1 MYRYIFIQIGEW
13 EEEISNLKSELENK
27 DKKHQEEIRKLESS
41 HKDKMYK
48 AECQLVLKDEEIRK
62 MQDQLVETS
71 QTDSDKLWQKN
82 QSHKNLSSHL
92 FQPSNL
98 SCAGGP
104 QSLPSE
110 MLSEAQREV
119 RRLQELRRY
128 IQEECDQLLLRKE
141 RLREEVV
148 WHAEHNYHQSSGL
161 LSTHNNSIS
170 NNYGQMD
177 VWQLNSRKLESQV
190 TCMQNCPS
198 SL

>member
-1 MYRYIFIQIGEW
+1 MELQRKEAAHS
-13 EEEISNLKSELENK
+13 EELVSKQNK
-27 DKKHQEEIRKLESS
+27 
-41 HKDKMYK
+41 Y
-48 AECQLVLKDEEIRK
+48 DEEIKLAEVKYSDYESRISK
-62 MQDQLVETS
+62 LEKQLETSNNTVIS
-71 QTDSDKLWQKN
+71 QTDSEKLWERTMCQKN
-82 QSHKNLSSHL
+82 FGVASSDTSMFKPHSP
-92 FQPSNL
+92 QIS
-98 SCAGGP
+98 SQGP

-110 MLSEAQREV
+110 LVSEAHKEV

-161 LSTHNNSIS
+161 LSTHSNSIS